1 MSRYEKRIVVAGATG
16 LVGKTL
22 CYELITRGYALII
35 VTRDI
40 AVAKQSIPDA
50 TTYITWSDT
59 KGLEKAVESAYGV
72 INLAGSPIVG
82 KRWTKEYKK
91 VLLDSRT
98 TTTKNIVEAIKKA
111 TIKPQV
117 LINGSAVGYYGII
130 PNNAASDETAS
141 AGSDFLAKIC
151 VVWEKE
157 AQQAEQ
163 FGTRVVCIRTAIV
176 LSKHEGALPRMLT
189 PFYYSVGGPIG
200 SGKQWFPWVH
210 VKDEVGIICFA
221 LENDKV
227 KGPVNSVSPDAVTNK
242 TFATMIGKVLH
253 KPSFIPVPSFF
264 LQLMFGEAAIVITTG
279 VRVSAQKIT
288 DLGYTFQY
296 PKLQQA
302 LESIL
307 K

>member
-1 MSRYEKRIVVAGATG
+1 MKKKIVVAGATG

-22 CYELITRGYALII
+22 CHELITRGYELIV

-40 AVAKQSIPDA
+40 ASAKLAILEASK
-50 TTYITWSDT
+50 YIDWSDT
-59 KGLEKAVESAYGV
+59 KDLEDAVGEAYGI

-82 KRWTKEYKK
+82 KRWTEDYKK
-91 VLLDSRT
+91 ILLDSRT
-98 TTTKNIVEAIKKA
+98 TTTKHIVEAIKKA

-130 PNNAASDETAS
+130 PDATARNETAS
-141 AGSDFLAKIC
+141 PGSDFLAKIC
-151 VVWEKE
+151 VAWEKE
-157 AQQAEQ
+157 AIEAEQ

-176 LSKHEGALPRMLT
+176 LDKNEGALPRMLT

-221 LENDKV
+221 LENDNV
-227 KGPVNSVSPDAVTNK
+227 KGAINSVSPDVVTNK
-242 TFATMIGKVLH
+242 TFAAIIGKVLN
-253 KPSFIPVPSFF
+253 KPSFIPVPSFV
-264 LQLMFGEAAIVITTG
+264 LKLMFGEAAVVITTG
-279 VRVSAQKIT
+279 IKISAQKIT

>member
-1 MSRYEKRIVVAGATG
+1 MKKRIVVAGATG

-22 CYELITRGYALII
+22 CHELIMRGYELIV

-40 AVAKQSIPDA
+40 VSAKHSLPEA
-50 TTYITWSDT
+50 SNYIEWSDT
-59 KGLEKAVESAYGV
+59 KGLEESVGKAYGI

-98 TTTKNIVEAIKKA
+98 TTTKSIVNAIKKA
-111 TIKPQV
+111 TIKPHV

-130 PNNAASDETAS
+130 PAADTCSETAS
-141 AGSDFLAKIC
+141 PGSDFLAKIC
-151 VVWEKE
+151 VAWEKE
-157 AQQAEQ
+157 AIEAEQ

-176 LSKHEGALPRMLT
+176 LDKNEGALPRMLT
-189 PFYYSVGGPIG
+189 PFYFSVGGPIG

-210 VKDEVGIICFA
+210 VKDEVGIICFT
-221 LENDKV
+221 LENANV

-253 KPSFIPVPSFF
+253 KPSFIPVPPFV
-264 LQLMFGEAAIVITTG
+264 LQFMFGEAAVVITTG
-279 VRVSAQKIT
+279 VKVSSQKIT

-296 PKLQQA
+296 SKLQQA